1 MYTISDIFKG
11 APKLVK
17 SVLNKKREY
26 QIQFNK
32 EKDGCWYV
40 NFPHWPFS
48 HDNLAMVSGADKM
61 LELLSDGDLFVRV
74 SVIPAK
80 KQEMHDDY
88 IELEQTESSLF
99 GGSTY
104 QVKYEPF
111 KERFKRDTLWIC
123 PVTLFVLGQYPKF
136 IYVKRTDYKEAVESV
151 FCGEKEE
158 IKEAVDSIV
167 IPMENETEE
176 AKLFVIGIGDSA
188 KNVLTPLN
196 KETCK
201 YHIILMNDV
210 YDVCDGI
217 NYYDISLM
225 MSDYQE
231 KGLISERFKN
241 NIIEFLGSCFSGSI
255 VDKIL
260 LVPSLESE
268 YNIRLC
274 SLMLEVVKD
283 IGLPIISLVST
294 PFKFE
299 GRKRL
304 ETTKSAVEELYSK
317 VDSLL
322 WIDLE
327 GLKIGR
333 DCYLPLLEAFQYA
346 ESAMRDVIM
355 GISDMFNPLHI
366 NLKVPN
372 GCNMKSGNIFIPVVE
387 DLKPG
392 QFGKNT
398 EAALMR
404 ILLGRKGMPLPRVLV
419 VNILCGGENQ
429 LMLDDC
435 NSVLNQIEQSISDE
449 IRLEFHLCP
458 IDSTSPILKLLI
470 FACGYSINDMLTI
483 NEEIWRPTEEEI
495 QQEESSRRLKS
506 LRRRAIRKEHK
517 KIVPYD
523 DTVSCD
529 KCGSSPK
536 EIEWDEYDWFDVN
549 GKLLIQQIHGTCMC
563 CHKWVYRDFLLHD
576 NIDNNE

>member
-1 MYTISDIFKG
+1 MYTISNILKG

-17 SVLNKKREY
+17 SVLKRKREY
-26 QIQFNK
+26 LLLFNK

-40 NFPHWPFS
+40 DFPHWPFS

-61 LELLSDGDLFVRV
+61 LQLLSDGDLFVRV

-80 KQEMHDDY
+80 RQELHDDY

-136 IYVKRTDYKEAVESV
+136 IYVKRTDYKDAVESV

-158 IKEAVDSIV
+158 IKEAADSIV

-188 KNVLTPLN
+188 KNVLTLLN

-217 NYYDISLM
+217 DYYDISLM

-241 NIIEFLGSCFSGSI
+241 SIIEFLGSCFSGSI

-304 ETTKSAVEELYSK
+304 ETTKSAIEELYSK

-458 IDSTSPILKLLI
+458 IDSTSPIIKLLI
-470 FACGYSINDMLTI
+470 FACGYSINDMLAI

-495 QQEESSRRLKS
+495 QQEETSRRLKS

-517 KIVPYD
+517 KIAPYD
-523 DTVSCD
+523 DTVFCD
-529 KCGSSPK
+529 KCGSSLK

-563 CHKWVYRDFLLHD
+563 CHKWVYRDCILHD
-576 NIDNNE
+576 DVDNNE

>member
-1 MYTISDIFKG
+1 M
-11 APKLVK
+11 
-17 SVLNKKREY
+17 LNRKRKY

-40 NFPHWPFS
+40 DFPHWPFS

-61 LELLSDGDLFVRV
+61 LELLSDGDLLIRV
-74 SVIPAK
+74 CVILAK
-80 KQEMHDDY
+80 KQEKHDEY
-88 IELEQTESSLF
+88 IELVQTEHSLF

-104 QVKYEPF
+104 QVEYEPF

-158 IKEAVDSIV
+158 IKEAADSIV
-167 IPMENETEE
+167 VPMENETEE
-176 AKLFVIGIGDSA
+176 PKLFVIGIGDSA

-201 YHIILMNDV
+201 YRIILMNDV

-217 NYYDISLM
+217 DYYDISLM

-241 NIIEFLGSCFSGSI
+241 NIIDFLGSCFSESI

-274 SLMLEVVKD
+274 SLMLEVVKE

-304 ETTKSAVEELYSK
+304 ETTKSAIEELYSK

-355 GISDMFNPLHI
+355 GISNMFNPLHI

-398 EAALMR
+398 E
-404 ILLGRKGMPLPRVLV
+404 KK
-419 VNILCGGENQ
+419 EN
-429 LMLDDC
+429 L
-435 NSVLNQIEQSISDE
+435 
-449 IRLEFHLCP
+449 F
-458 IDSTSPILKLLI
+458 
-470 FACGYSINDMLTI
+470 
-483 NEEIWRPTEEEI
+483 
-495 QQEESSRRLKS
+495 
-506 LRRRAIRKEHK
+506 
-517 KIVPYD
+517 
-523 DTVSCD
+523 
-529 KCGSSPK
+529 
-536 EIEWDEYDWFDVN
+536 
-549 GKLLIQQIHGTCMC
+549 
-563 CHKWVYRDFLLHD
+563 
-576 NIDNNE
+576 

>member
-1 MYTISDIFKG
+1 MFQISKIMYTIKEICSG
-11 APKLVK
+11 ASKLVR
-17 SVLNKKREY
+17 SMLSKKREY
-26 QIQFNK
+26 RLQFNK
-32 EKDGCWYV
+32 EKNGCWYV
-40 NFPHWPFS
+40 DFPHWPFS

-61 LELLSDGDLFVRV
+61 LELLSDGDLLVKV
-74 SVIPAK
+74 SVIPTN
-80 KQEMHDDY
+80 KQQQHEGY
-88 IELEQTESSLF
+88 IELRQTEHSLL

-104 QVKYEPF
+104 QVMYEQF
-111 KERFKRDTLWIC
+111 VNRFKRDTLWIC

-136 IYVKRTDYKEAVESV
+136 IYVNRTDYKEAVESV

-372 GCNMKSGNIFIPVVE
+372 E
-387 DLKPG
+387 PG

-523 DTVSCD
+523 DTASCD

-563 CHKWVYRDFLLHD
+563 CHKWVYRDFILHD

>member
-32 EKDGCWYV
+32 EKDGFWYV

-241 NIIEFLGSCFSGSI
+241 NIIEFLGNCFSGSI

-563 CHKWVYRDFLLHD
+563 CHKWVYRDFILHD